1 MARRRKTR
9 RRRSPKKFRIIN
21 AIEAY
26 AYANLLTTGLAG
38 STPVQFLTGGSD
50 IQVGTVSVGG
60 TTAMTIMGAE
70 QLTLS
75 EMISNPGVAFAG
87 MQSNFMNNYQ
97 NMAVQA
103 IGIGV
108 GFKLAKKLLR
118 RPISNVNRN
127 IFKPLG
133 IGVAL

>member
-1 MARRRKTR
+1 MARRKKSKR
-9 RRRSPKKFRIIN
+9 RRGPKQFSVIN

-26 AYANLLTTGLAG
+26 AYANLLTEGLAG
-38 STPVQFLTGGSD
+38 VSPVGFITGTSD
-50 IQVGTVSVGG
+50 ISMSVSN
-60 TTAMTIMGAE
+60 GALVISGAD

-75 EMISNPGVAFAG
+75 EMITHPGAAFAG
-87 MQSNFMNNYQ
+87 MQTNFMANYQ

-108 GFKLAKKLLR
+108 GFKVAKKLLR

-127 IFKPLG
+127 IMKPLG
-133 IGVAL
+133 IGIKL

>member
-108 GFKLAKKLLR
+108 GFKLAKKLLKEDHQ
-118 RPISNVNRN
+118 P
-127 IFKPLG
+127 P
-133 IGVAL
+133 

>member
-1 MARRRKTR
+1 MAKAKKKQRTR
-9 RRRSPKKFRIIN
+9 RPRMFSVIN
-21 AIEAY
+21 AIESY

-38 STPVQFLTGGSD
+38 NSPVGFITGGSD
-50 IQVGTVSVGG
+50 ISVGTMTYGG
-60 TTAMTIMGAE
+60 STAMTITGAE

-75 EMISNPGVAFAG
+75 EIITNPGIAFAG

-97 NMAVQA
+97 SMAVQA
-103 IGIGV
+103 IGIGI
-108 GFKLAKKLLR
+108 GFKMAKKLLR

-133 IGVAL
+133 IGVKL

>member
-1 MARRRKTR
+1 MAKGKKGKKRRA
-9 RRRSPKKFRIIN
+9 PKKFGIIN

-38 STPVQFLTGGSD
+38 TNPVNFITGGSD
-50 IQVGTVSVGG
+50 IEVGYATVSGS
-60 TTAMTIMGAE
+60 TAMTIMGAE
-70 QLTLS
+70 QLTLT
-75 EMISNPGVAFAG
+75 EMITNPGIAFAG

-97 NMAVQA
+97 AMAVQA

-127 IFKPLG
+127 IMTPLG
-133 IGVAL
+133 IGVKL